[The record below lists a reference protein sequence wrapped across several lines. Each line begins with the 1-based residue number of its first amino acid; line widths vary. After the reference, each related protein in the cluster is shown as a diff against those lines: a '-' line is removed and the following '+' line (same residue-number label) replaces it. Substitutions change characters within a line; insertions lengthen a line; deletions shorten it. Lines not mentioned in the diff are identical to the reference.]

1 MLRLGALLAALA
13 LLGGCA
19 ASRCGPESV
28 VILARHADRVEGT
41 DSLTPAGVRRSQE
54 LAHALGKAG
63 VTAIVTSDAGRAKQ
77 TAAPMAA
84 ATGLTPVE
92 LKGSDIDAFV
102 REIGNHRGGTV
113 LVVGHSN
120 TVPKIIAGLGGPQ
133 LPDIDGAEFDD
144 LLVLTLPGCG
154 PARLVRLQYGDASPS
169 E

>member
-63 VTAIVTSDAGRAKQ
+63 VTAIVTSDVILICCSIVDSCRYV
-77 TAAPMAA
+77 
-84 ATGLTPVE
+84 GLW
-92 LKGSDIDAFV
+92 
-102 REIGNHRGGTV
+102 
-113 LVVGHSN
+113 
-120 TVPKIIAGLGGPQ
+120 
-133 LPDIDGAEFDD
+133 
-144 LLVLTLPGCG
+144 
-154 PARLVRLQYGDASPS
+154 
-169 E
+169 